1 LAWRVE
7 FTPGAERDLNQLD
20 KPVQR
25 RITRFLHDRVAT
37 ADDPRAIGEALRGEL
52 AGLWRYRAGDYRILC
67 QIEDDRILVTVVAIG
82 HRSSIY
88 RR

>member
-1 LAWRVE
+1 MAWTVE
-7 FTPGAERDLNQLD
+7 FTPGAERDLKQLD
-20 KPVQR
+20 PPVQK
-25 RITRFLHDRVAT
+25 RIVAFLHERVAE

-67 QIEDDRILVTVVAIG
+67 RIEDNRIVVTVVAIG